1 VSTINRLLIALH
13 FHGQSYR
20 GHLVVLISLTFIAE
34 FRIQPLGRDR
44 YSYFH
49 LSCWRIAVFLVNSRS
64 MRLYAGITYIPLI
77 VVALLRH
84 FAEFLKD
91 GYVLTLVFSTSS
103 LVSDWYSSLIIDI
116 S

>member
-64 MRLYAGITYIPLI
+64 MRLYAGITYITSHC
-77 VVALLRH
+77 RC
-84 FAEFLKD
+84 
-91 GYVLTLVFSTSS
+91 LTETFCRVP
-103 LVSDWYSSLIIDI
+103 
-116 S
+116 